1 VFLDC
6 LDFQF
11 ELRQISLQFGDLLG
25 LGLVTALK
33 IIPASTAVTVTRTSA
48 VTIFVPTITGF
59 IRHFNSSNDVV

>member
-1 VFLDC
+1 MFLDC
-6 LDFQF
+6 LDLQF
-11 ELRQISLQFGDLLG
+11 EFSQIGFQFGDLLG